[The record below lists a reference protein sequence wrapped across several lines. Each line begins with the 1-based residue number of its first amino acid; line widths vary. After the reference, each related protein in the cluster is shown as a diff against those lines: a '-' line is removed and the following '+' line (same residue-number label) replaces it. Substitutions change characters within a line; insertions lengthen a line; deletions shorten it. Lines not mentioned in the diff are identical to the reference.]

1 MIKTVKENSSNICG
15 NWEYL
20 NIGYPNSIKAILM
33 AANYLK
39 LCYVQKKLLTELWTE
54 NLRQEILSV
63 KKFYLNLAGKEN
75 NIIAD

>member
-1 MIKTVKENSSNICG
+1 
-15 NWEYL
+15 
-20 NIGYPNSIKAILM
+20 M